1 MSVSDSLIFSNKVGK
16 AEKSSLAKGIEQQVW
31 TKYAFLFLILASFS
45 VDFFTPYLV
54 RMRIL
59 PNSVRFLADAAIL
72 GLFVL
77 LLFRSIVFD
86 KIPLPLFLIFAIL
99 AVWGLVATYEGQ
111 PLLAT
116 LWGAWR
122 LFKYPIIGILT
133 YLQPFWP
140 DNFHET
146 LRIGCLRLLQVN
158 ISLQIFQYASGDI
171 PGDHLSGFFG
181 KHGVSPLLF
190 LIIFCLAVALGRW
203 LAESKWD
210 MLLWVLPLGA
220 VASGLGEMKLF
231 PFVVVAL
238 SSVTFVVQ
246 LLRGRQYQKLFFY
259 VVFVAIVTVS
269 FGMFYNTVVAEAR
282 GTLRIEEYLNVETL
296 DEYLNRSYRRD
307 NGNYYLG
314 RGFALQLGWDTIQ
327 RDGTTFLFGMGVGT
341 RSESTTLGV
350 AGAGLVESVYG
361 LNSGTSLLVMMQ
373 EFGVVGLVLFEII
386 MLWSVFVLWLSVE
399 KNSKSPYNTLRFA
412 IMLLSLLWPIWLWY
426 SQTWTFGVFMTLY
439 WGTLGYLLGFA
450 KNNEPVP
457 EPVSESSA

>member
-1 MSVSDSLIFSNKVGK
+1 MSASEGFLLANRTADTENSK
-16 AEKSSLAKGIEQQVW
+16 LAKGISQQFW
-31 TKYAFLFLILASFS
+31 TKYAFLLLIAASFS
-45 VDFFTPYLV
+45 IDFFSPYLV
-54 RMRIL
+54 RMNVL
-59 PNSVRFLADAAIL
+59 PSSVRYLADAAIM
-72 GLFVL
+72 GLFIL
-77 LLFRSIVFD
+77 LLFRSIVYD
-86 KIPLPLFLIFAIL
+86 KIPLPLFLIFSVL
-99 AVWGLVATYEGQ
+99 GVWGLVATFEGQ
-111 PLLAT
+111 AALAT
-116 LWGAWR
+116 VWGAWR

-133 YLQPFWP
+133 CLQPFWP
-140 DNFHET
+140 NNFHET
-146 LRIGCLRLLQVN
+146 FRVVCLRLLQVN
-158 ISLQIFQYASGDI
+158 VLLQAYQYLTGHI

-190 LIIFCLAVALGRW
+190 LIIFCFSVALGRW

-220 VASGLGEMKLF
+220 IASGLGEMKLF
-231 PFVVVAL
+231 PFVIVAL
-238 SSVTFVVQ
+238 GLVTFVVQ

-259 VVFVAIVTVS
+259 VVFIAVVTVS

-282 GTLRIEEYLNVETL
+282 GTLRIEEYLNIDTL

-327 RDGTTFLFGMGVGT
+327 RDGTTLLFGMGIGT

-373 EFGVVGLVLFEII
+373 EYGVVGLLLFELF
-386 MLWSVFVLWLSVE
+386 MLWVVFALWIDVE
-399 KNSKSPYNTLRFA
+399 RYPKSQYNTLRFA
-412 IMLLSLLWPIWLWY
+412 IILLSLLWPIWLWY

-439 WGTLGYLLGFA
+439 WGTMGVLIWIC
-450 KNNEPVP
+450 
-457 EPVSESSA
+457 